1 MSTTEAKITEEYPP
15 VRTGGSLLLA
25 WRTNSKHI
33 LIVGGGEVAC
43 GRVLKALE
51 ADARVTLICPEEGL
65 HPELK
70 FRISNDQ
77 IYKYINREFDPI
89 DLEEDIDMV
98 LTAIDDPIKSK
109 EIYELSKEKK
119 LPINVAD
126 VPSLCDFY
134 FMSEHRDGPL
144 QIAVSTNGQGPK
156 LANIIRRHI
165 SENLPNGVGEA
176 INKVGHLRQNIRKID
191 SDYKSSSKRMQW
203 MSKIC
208 EDWSIEDLKR
218 LDDNVIEAL
227 LPYYEKRVIPSFN
240 TIKQET
246 FLSDKLEEATKEM
259 NIEEDEHKETK
270 KGQLI
275 LVGAGPGDPSLL
287 TQKAIEALSNAD
299 LVVSDLLV
307 PKEIFS
313 VVKCETRF
321 ALAKSG
327 SQKSVKSDE
336 SQKEIQHCCLEGLE
350 KGKNVVRLKIGDP
363 FLFGRGGEE
372 VSFFKKKGFEVNVV
386 PGISSALSAP
396 MSANVPVT
404 HRGLSDQVLII
415 TGQGTQGKL
424 PQVPQ
429 YHDMRTTVV
438 LMAVG
443 KAKELSKELL
453 NNNYPDDLPAVFV
466 ENGNRP
472 NERIIRAT
480 VATLGEMVE
489 KECVVAPS
497 TLIIG
502 RAVNALLE

>member
-1 MSTTEAKITEEYPP
+1 MSNPEATITEEYPP

-25 WRTNSKHI
+25 WRTNSKNI

-51 ADARVTLICPEEGL
+51 ADAKVTLVCPEEGL

-70 FRISNDQ
+70 FRISKDQ

-89 DLEEDIDMV
+89 DLEDNIDMV

-109 EIYELSKEKK
+109 EIYKLSKEKK

-126 VPSLCDFY
+126 VPPLCDFY
-134 FMSEHRDGPL
+134 FMSEHREGPL

-165 SENLPNGVGEA
+165 SKNLPNGIGEA
-176 INKVGHLRQNIRKID
+176 INKVGNLRQSIREID

-218 LDDNVIEAL
+218 LDNNVIEAL
-227 LPYYEKRVIPSFN
+227 LPYYEKHVIPSFN

-246 FLSDKLEEATKEM
+246 FLIDKSEEVTKEM
-259 NIEEDEHKETK
+259 NLEDEHKETK

-287 TQKAIEALSNAD
+287 THKATEALSNAD
-299 LVVSDLLV
+299 LVVSDLLI

-313 VVKCETRF
+313 VIKCEIRL
-321 ALAKSG
+321 ASAKSG
-327 SQKSVKSDE
+327 PQKSVKSEE
-336 SQKEIQHCCLEGLE
+336 SQKEIQNWCLEGLE

-372 VSFFKKKGFEVNVV
+372 VSFFKQKGYEVKVV

-396 MSANVPVT
+396 VSANVPVT

-424 PQVPQ
+424 PQIPQ

-453 NNNYPDDLPAVFV
+453 NNNYPDDLPAAFV
-466 ENGNRP
+466 ENGSRP
-472 NERIIRAT
+472 NERIIHAT
-480 VATLGEMVE
+480 VATLGEVVE
-489 KECVVAPS
+489 KERVVAPS

-502 RAVNALLE
+502 RAVNALIE